1 MSQSILFITYSGCGG
16 AERMTLLYAKIL
28 HQAGYKCQLLV
39 LPAEDGKFKLMP
51 FIPSNLPYDTIDGK
65 RAVLPYKVLKY
76 LRKLKPSCI
85 FDSSFTVTM
94 TVIRRWIKL
103 MLPDVKVI
111 FRESNMPSRHSR
123 IQQRVAK
130 KCLRYAD
137 ILISQTEEMKHEMVK
152 YYALPAER
160 ITVINN
166 PIDIEL
172 IQEKV
177 KDLHHFPF
185 PDAIHYVAVGR
196 VDPQKDYRTLLK
208 AFSIVL
214 KTFPASRLHIV
225 GFYNQ
230 NSRYKKELDTIAMSL
245 KIRDHVCFEGFQDN
259 PYKYMKAA
267 NVFVLSSIYEGLP
280 NVMQEAMYLGLPVVA
295 TRCIPYI
302 SQVIDEGK
310 NGYTVAAGNPEEFA
324 AAMIK
329 GSSLSVSGYA
339 FNDLNKKRII
349 IGLFDKLLVGK

>member
-1 MSQSILFITYSGCGG
+1 M
-16 AERMTLLYAKIL
+16 
-28 HQAGYKCQLLV
+28 
-39 LPAEDGKFKLMP
+39 
-51 FIPSNLPYDTIDGK
+51 
-65 RAVLPYKVLKY
+65 
-76 LRKLKPSCI
+76 
-85 FDSSFTVTM
+85 
-94 TVIRRWIKL
+94 
-103 MLPDVKVI
+103 
-111 FRESNMPSRHSR
+111 
-123 IQQRVAK
+123 QQEVAK
-130 KCLRYAD
+130 KCLRYVD
-137 ILISQTEEMKHEMVK
+137 VLISQTEDMKREMVG

-172 IQEKV
+172 IQEKI
-177 KDLHHFPF
+177 KEPHCFQF
-185 PDAIHYVAVGR
+185 PDSVHYVAVGR

-225 GFYNQ
+225 GLYDP
-230 NSRYKKELDTIAMSL
+230 NSSYKKDLDAIAKSL
-245 KIRDHVCFEGFQDN
+245 GIKDHVSFEGFQDN

-280 NVMQEAMYLGLPVVA
+280 NVLQEAMYLGLPVVA

-310 NGYTVAAGNPEEFA
+310 NGYTVPTGNPEELA

-339 FNDLNKKRII
+339 FNDQNKKRII
-349 IGLFDKLLVGK
+349 IGLFDKEFVGK

>member
-1 MSQSILFITYSGCGG
+1 MSLSILFITYSGCGG

-28 HQAGYKCQLLV
+28 YQAGYECRLLV
-39 LPAEDGKFKLMP
+39 MPSKDGNFKMRP
-51 FIPSNLPYDTIDGK
+51 FIPSELPYDTIGGN

-76 LRKLKPSCI
+76 LRRLKPSYI
-85 FDSSFTVTM
+85 FDSSFTITM
-94 TVIRRWIKL
+94 TIIRVWIKL
-103 MLPDVKVI
+103 MLPGVKVI

-123 IQQRVAK
+123 MQQEVAK
-130 KCLRYAD
+130 KCLRYVDA
-137 ILISQTEEMKHEMVK
+137 IISQTEEMKREMVK
-152 YYALPAER
+152 YYALSAER

-172 IQEKV
+172 IQEKI
-177 KDLHHFPF
+177 KEPHCFPF
-185 PDAIHYVAVGR
+185 PGAVHYVAVGR

-214 KTFPASRLHIV
+214 KTFPARRLHIV
-225 GFYNQ
+225 GLYNQ
-230 NSRYKKELDTIAMSL
+230 NSGYKKELDAIVESL
-245 KIRDHVCFEGFQDN
+245 GIKDHVYFEGFQDN

-280 NVMQEAMYLGLPVVA
+280 NVLQEAMYLGLPVVA

-310 NGYTVAAGNPEEFA
+310 NGYTVPTGNPKELA

-329 GSSLSVSGYA
+329 GSALSVSEYA

-349 IGLFDKLLVGK
+349 IGLFDEKFVGK